1 MKYAVICID
10 DDPSI
15 LQMVG
20 FQINKLLD
28 TTNSFIEFF
37 TDPELA
43 HQCISD
49 LLSNEIEIVSV
60 IIDYQM
66 PGYSGAQF
74 IRKVKREHP
83 NLYFIMLSGQANAI
97 QVNELVEENL
107 LDAFIMKPWDED
119 SLVRLIKPSL
129 EKKYFNAT

>member
-1 MKYAVICID
+1 MKYAIVCID

-20 FQINKLLD
+20 FQVNKLLD
-28 TTNSFIEFF
+28 TSNSFIEFF

-43 HQCISD
+43 YQCISE
-49 LLSNEIEIVSV
+49 LITNEIEIVSI

-66 PGYSGAQF
+66 PGYTGAQF
-74 IRKVKREHP
+74 IRKLKGEYP

-119 SLVRLIKPSL
+119 SLTRLIKPSL
-129 EKKYFNAT
+129 EKKYFNAN

>member
-1 MKYAVICID
+1 MKYAIICID
-10 DDPSI
+10 DDPAI

-20 FQINKLLD
+20 FQLNKLLD
-28 TTNSFIEFF
+28 VSNSFIEFF

-43 HQCISD
+43 HECISD
-49 LLSNEIEIVSV
+49 LILNEIEIVSV

-74 IRKVKREHP
+74 VRKLKKQYP
-83 NLYFIMLSGQANAI
+83 SLCFIMLSGQANAI

-107 LDAFIMKPWDED
+107 LNAFISKPWDED
-119 SLVRLIKPSL
+119 TLVNLIYPFL